1 MSESAAKS
9 ETVDPEQVQEEFSEA
24 QDRWGRA
31 LEAHRMAT
39 PNAQFSE
46 RLAELAAAARTE
58 AEVCR
63 KADAAGFEWP
73 PHRKAG
79 SKPPYELQPG
89 TGRRG
94 PDDLWRSFDGSV
106 EALNRAASGTDLIEV
121 ARAYDDIAR
130 VAQALADAVE
140 CEDRASGLLP
150 RRRARKTA

>member
-1 MSESAAKS
+1 MSER
-9 ETVDPEQVQEEFSEA
+9 VDPEKVQEEFSDA
-24 QDRWGRA
+24 QDRWRRA

-39 PNAQFSE
+39 PNAEFSE

-79 SKPPYELQPG
+79 SKPPHELQPG

-94 PDDLWRSFDGSV
+94 PDDLWRSFDGCV
-106 EALNRAASGTDLIEV
+106 EALNRSASGTDLGAV
-121 ARAYDDIAR
+121 AHAYEELAG

-140 CEDRASGLLP
+140 REDRASGLLP
-150 RRRARKTA
+150 RRRPRKSA